1 MSALYKECYPL
12 AITPYRE
19 ESQEVHV
26 NNNNCNT
33 GELED
38 LFELLEKERLAA
50 LIEMLAGTIFK
61 RVLAQTRK
69 VLELEGDLELSP
81 VTLSL
86 ILRSIVQLA
95 ENEPYGVRGG
105 TLVVLFSPSPSSSK
119 GSSSPVKVGTFPL
132 DSGKVATFELHLHL
146 TPLNN
151 TMQKISN
158 LARRMTGKPD
168 KIVIDHKFSI
178 TKKKL
183 YRSKSTTS
191 E

>member
-12 AITPYRE
+12 AITAYRE
-19 ESQEVHV
+19 ESQVVQV
-26 NNNNCNT
+26 NNNNT
-33 GELED
+33 GELDD
-38 LFELLEKERLAA
+38 LFHLLEKERLAA
-50 LIEMLAGTIFK
+50 LLEMLADTIFK

-81 VTLSL
+81 VTLSS
-86 ILRSIVQLA
+86 ILRSIVLLA
-95 ENEPYGVRGG
+95 ESEPYGVRGG
-105 TLVVLFSPSPSSSK
+105 TLVVLFSPSPCSSQ
-119 GSSSPVKVGTFPL
+119 GSSSPVKVGSFPL

-151 TMQKISN
+151 TKQKLAN

-183 YRSKSTTS
+183 YRSRSTTS
-191 E
+191 D